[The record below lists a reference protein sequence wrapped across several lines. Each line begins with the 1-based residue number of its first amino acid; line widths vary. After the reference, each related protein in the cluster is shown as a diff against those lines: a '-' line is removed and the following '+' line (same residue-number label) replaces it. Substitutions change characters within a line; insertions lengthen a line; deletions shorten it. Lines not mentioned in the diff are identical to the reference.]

1 MGVLSASSDEV
12 TRRANLRTPDGAERV
27 RGVLAVLGVVVW
39 VVALVPPLA
48 TWARRYEFAQAVQFA
63 LFAMVVPALLVT
75 GAPWKRLGLAS
86 GEPFRVGDDGAITSS
101 SAPRFMDRVALR
113 AQRRSGHVHVF
124 SVGILFLA
132 LVIGWRTV
140 PVVNT
145 LVHHWWLAIIE
156 SISLVA
162 SGVWLWLTI
171 VESPPVRASTTR
183 PFRIG
188 VAAVVMWT
196 VWIIAYLNG
205 MSQVSWYG
213 AFSHVPGHGLSLY
226 ADQQLAAASMW
237 FFSAATFMPI
247 VFWNLIHWLQS
258 EEDPNEEL
266 TRLVREQR
274 SRGTFD
280 PSA

>member
-1 MGVLSASSDEV
+1 M
-12 TRRANLRTPDGAERV
+12 TRRANLRTADGVERL
-27 RGVLAVLGVVVW
+27 RSVLAVLGVAVW
-39 VVALVPPLA
+39 LVALVSPLA
-48 TWARRYEFAQAVQFA
+48 SWARRYEFAQAVQFG
-63 LFAMVVPALLVT
+63 LIAMVVPALLVT

-86 GEPFRVGDDGAITSS
+86 GEPLRVGDDGAIISPST
-101 SAPRFMDRVALR
+101 PRVMDRMAMR
-113 AQRRSGHVHVF
+113 ARRRSGHVHVF
-124 SVGILFLA
+124 SVGILYLA
-132 LVIGWRTV
+132 LIIGWRTV
-140 PVVNT
+140 PAVNA
-145 LVHHWWLAIIE
+145 LVHHGWLVVVE
-156 SISLVA
+156 SLSLVA
-162 SGVWLWLTI
+162 GGVWLWLTI
-171 VESPPVRASTTR
+171 VESPPVGASTTR

-213 AFSHVPGHGLSLY
+213 AFVHVPGHGLSLF
-226 ADQQLAAASMW
+226 ADQQLAAGSMW
-237 FFSAATFMPI
+237 LLSAATFMPV

-280 PSA
+280 ASA